1 MAYSRLS
8 ARLWRY
14 VVLGIL
20 TNGLCYGA
28 FLLLVAIGVTPVAAN
43 ALCYMLGLMLG
54 YVGNRRWAFR
64 SENRHVS
71 DMLRFGAAHVA
82 GFASSIA
89 CISITMKVMP
99 VALAQLVA
107 IVVAAGIIFTVL
119 QISRFGQ
126 APRSR
131 EM

>member
-71 DMLRFGAAHVA
+71 DMLRFGAAHAA

-89 CISITMKVMP
+89 CISIAMKVMP

-119 QISRFGQ
+119 QISRFGH

>member
-1 MAYSRLS
+1 MAFSRL
-8 ARLWRY
+8 ATRLWRY

-20 TNGLCYGA
+20 TNGLCYGT
-28 FLLLVAIGVTPVAAN
+28 FLLLVAIGATPVAAN

-54 YVGNRRWAFR
+54 YIGNRRWAFR

-82 GFASSIA
+82 GFGSSIA
-89 CISITMKVMP
+89 CISIAMKVMP

-126 APRSR
+126 AP
-131 EM
+131 